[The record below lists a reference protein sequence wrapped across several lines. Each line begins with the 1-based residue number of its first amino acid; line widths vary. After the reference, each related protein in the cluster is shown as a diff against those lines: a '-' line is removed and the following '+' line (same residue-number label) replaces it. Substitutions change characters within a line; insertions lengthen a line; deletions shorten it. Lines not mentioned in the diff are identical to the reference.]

1 MFEHAYTHTF
11 THRVAENRHQKTD
24 GHAQTCRNTR
34 CKESLREDKEIVS
47 HSSHIHT
54 YIERQTSLA
63 HVPSLLNLLYK
74 YLHTRT
80 HCKR

>member
-11 THRVAENRHQKTD
+11 THRVAKLVFVLNKPRHAHTDRQTD

-47 HSSHIHT
+47 HSSHIH
-54 YIERQTSLA
+54 I
-63 HVPSLLNLLYK
+63 
-74 YLHTRT
+74 
-80 HCKR
+80 